1 MYFEI
6 FQDNT
11 LQDLPEDLVSWQSLR
26 SLRVEGNPFRCVC
39 ELFWLR
45 DLLLEEK
52 FKNSSSFVL
61 CSEPKELRDKK
72 LTSLSAQDL
81 DCYLKG
87 PIQKTILGVSI
98 GLTVVILIII
108 FFLLYRYHERI
119 KSTCKRGFRRP
130 SRRKHRSSVIS
141 SGKELDTAT
150 KTSFLSQSPYPFSD
164 DDFQVRASL
173 MSGSPGP
180 GGGGGYMHPGSH
192 TLNPVTMNSL
202 NYPYSTN
209 SYNSHSL
216 HHPSQHYKS
225 SPNNYASPNYTN
237 EYDAPINSINFP
249 HLHNH
254 NQQHQQDHNLPIHY
268 PLHQHQ
274 PNVMKPIPITEL

>member
-1 MYFEI
+1 M
-6 FQDNT
+6 
-11 LQDLPEDLVSWQSLR
+11 
-26 SLRVEGNPFRCVC
+26 
-39 ELFWLR
+39 R
-45 DLLLEEK
+45 DLLLEDK
-52 FKNSSSFVL
+52 FRNSSSFVL
-61 CSEPKELRDKK
+61 CAEPSELRDKK
-72 LTSLSAQDL
+72 MTSLSSQDL

-98 GLTVVILIII
+98 AITVVILVII
-108 FFLLYRYHERI
+108 FFLLYKYHERI
-119 KSTCKRGFRRP
+119 KNTCKRGFRQP

-150 KTSFLSQSPYPFSD
+150 KTSFLSSQSQYPFSD

-180 GGGGGYMHPGSH
+180 GGGGYNMHPGSH

-202 NYPYSTN
+202 NYPYSSN

-249 HLHNH
+249 HIHNH
-254 NQQHQQDHNLPIHY
+254 NQHQQHQHLQDHNLPIHY

-274 PNVMKPIPITEL
+274 PNAMKPIPITEL